1 MAVSLFYFWGSQDSY
16 SYYKLWMGGNKMSND
31 YDYDEEDWISKRV
44 KFIDNIP
51 YTLYFATNNWYF
63 YKYNDLKIAIN
74 RNTDKMEFGKNVDSI
89 LKKSIDNIKRREESL
104 CYGILPNMWSMGKR
118 NNL

>member
-1 MAVSLFYFWGSQDSY
+1 
-16 SYYKLWMGGNKMSND
+16 MGGNKMSND

-63 YKYNDLKIAIN
+63 YKYNDLKIEIN
-74 RNTDKMEFGKNVDSI
+74 RTM
-89 LKKSIDNIKRREESL
+89 
-104 CYGILPNMWSMGKR
+104 
-118 NNL
+118 

>member
-1 MAVSLFYFWGSQDSY
+1 
-16 SYYKLWMGGNKMSND
+16 MGGNKMSND

-74 RNTDKMEFGKNVDSI
+74 RNTDKIEFGKNVDNI
-89 LKKSIDNIKRREESL
+89 LKKSIDSIKRREESL
-104 CYGILPNMWSMGKR
+104 CYGILPNMWSGKR
-118 NNL
+118 NNS